1 MKIFAGFKARK
12 SIITAL
18 LISSFFSSRI
28 GFGEETNKPLSDDE
42 KTKVNEVITQLGIER
57 AKTLFDLLI
66 EKKETDKIRDIIKQI
81 NEVTGTDEEKKKKK
95 EDIIEEGEGSFSSN
109 VLMDLK
115 DNENNSIVRVYRSG
129 LIEIGKGASMI
140 NNVALNNDG
149 ILIGTDAE
157 ADPYIGQ
164 PGSIAIG
171 KSAYAETFF
180 GVREQILNFKRTT
193 FRKRGYNDAYP
204 YDIDKTDTP
213 IAIGR
218 NSYACSGSVV
228 LGQHTYTGEIG
239 DINIESMKDG
249 RSNNLKGIGIYSTVV
264 GTNSFANG
272 TLSTLSGAYSI
283 MTSQYEAEDNTG
295 NYLGKGVANPNLNL
309 GALINGSLNSIES
322 KVGDNGAEINKY
334 SGIANSVVGFANRAN
349 NSNGTMIFG
358 AGNEI
363 TNSVDEIGNYDVCG
377 QDVEKYPNSVKELA
391 QNLREQYSKGNVG
404 GSTLVFGSGNKVDY
418 AKYANITGSKNKVT
432 GTKDK
437 KSENNIVSGNDNEIV
452 EASNNIVYGTKYRI
466 KKKSPQIQ
474 TRSTQDTGTQTED
487 PNGNILFGHNDEYV
501 DITVKNTVA
510 IGDNIKPNLDNSVYL
525 GTKSMEAKEAN
536 TLWKKENRD
545 QSYNEYAGFNNIGG
559 IVTVGNDTLTRVI
572 QNVAP
577 GLISATSTDAINGS
591 QLYNYVAKQYIT
603 IKDGN
608 NNETK
613 VKLGDTLTLKG
624 TTVEVTVKGPESEQP
639 NTTATQHTPDI
650 PPISAGE
657 PTQSKV
663 QKPTATTEDNLTID
677 GPEESNNTTPQQG
690 PTQPKTP
697 AEHTATFEAKGN
709 VGGSDT
715 FGYKYRDDKGKE
727 TELKEGPD
735 GKLYT
740 DEFLQNNEYKN
751 NKWVKKGTTED
762 SILKDNRYDKNNEKV
777 ILSTKY
783 GKIITDVANG
793 VKDNDAVN
801 VSQLKAVSTR
811 VEKNTSDIQQLQKDV
826 KEVDKK
832 SDLALG
838 GVSNAVA
845 MANLPQVMGDKKFN
859 LAASYGYYGGSHA
872 IAVGFSGTNDN
883 QNFIYKLSGSVNNK
897 GNLAFGIGAGVM
909 LGEVNNKDKKIENL
923 EKTNKELLER
933 VAKLEKLLSK

>member
-1 MKIFAGFKARK
+1 MKIFSRFKARK

-18 LISSFFSSRI
+18 LISSFLSSRI
-28 GFGEETNKPLSDDE
+28 GFGEETNKPLSDEE
-42 KTKVNEVITQLGIER
+42 KTKVEEVIKQLGIER

-66 EKKETDKIRDIIKQI
+66 KKNETDKVREIIKKI
-81 NEVTGTDEEKKKKK
+81 NEVEGTDEEKKVKK
-95 EDIIEEGEGSFSSN
+95 EDIIEKGEGPFSSN
-109 VLMDLK
+109 ILK
-115 DNENNSIVRVYRSG
+115 DIKDTENNSIVRIYRSG
-129 LIEIGKGASMI
+129 VIEIGKGASMI

-149 ILIGTDAE
+149 ILIGTDAKV
-157 ADPYIGQ
+157 DGYLGH

-193 FRKRGYNDAYP
+193 FNKTGYNAAYP
-204 YDIDKTDTP
+204 YDIDKIDTP

-218 NSYACSGSVV
+218 NSYASSGSVV
-228 LGQHTYTGEIG
+228 LGQHTYTGKIG

-249 RSNNLKGIGIYSTVV
+249 ASNRVKGIGIYSTVV

-283 MTSQYEAEDNTG
+283 MTSQYEGEDNEG
-295 NYLGKGVANPNLNL
+295 VNLGKGVANHNLNL

-322 KVGDNGAEINKY
+322 NVGDNGAEINKY

-363 TNSVDEIGNYDVCG
+363 TNSTDEIGNYDVCG

-391 QNLREQYSKGNVG
+391 ENLRKQYSDGNVG

-466 KKKSPQIQ
+466 KKKSPQTQ

-510 IGDNIKPNLDNSVYL
+510 IGDNITPNLNNSVYL
-525 GTKSMEAKEAN
+525 GTNSTEAKDDN
-536 TLWKKENRD
+536 TLWRKENRD
-545 QSYNEYAGFNNIGG
+545 QSYKEYAGFNNIGG
-559 IVTVGNDTLTRVI
+559 IVTVGNNTLTRVI

-603 IKDGN
+603 VKDGKGN
-608 NNETK
+608 STQ

-624 TTVEVTVKGPESEQP
+624 TTVDVTVKAPEPAQP
-639 NTTATQHTPDI
+639 TPVT
-650 PPISAGE
+650 
-657 PTQSKV
+657 PTPAPA
-663 QKPTATTEDNLTID
+663 KPTETKA
-677 GPEESNNTTPQQG
+677 P
-690 PTQPKTP
+690 
-697 AEHTATFEAKGN
+697 EHTATFEVKGN

-740 DEFLQNNEYKN
+740 QDFLDKNEYKN
-751 NKWVKKGTTED
+751 NKWVKKGTDIASEKV
-762 SILKDNRYDKNNEKV
+762 SDNQYEKNNEKV

-801 VSQLKAVSTR
+801 VSQLKAVSTK
-811 VEKNTSDIQQLQKDV
+811 VEKNTTDIQQLQKDV

-838 GVSNAVA
+838 GVANAVA
-845 MANLPQVMGDKKFN
+845 IANLVQVNSYSDYRHN
-859 LAASYGYYGGSHA
+859 LSAAYGYYGGSHA
-872 IAVGFSGTNDN
+872 LAIGFSGVTKDRRLV
-883 QNFIYKLSGSVNNK
+883 YKLSGSVNNK
-897 GNLAFGIGAGVM
+897 GNLAFGVGAGVM
-909 LGEVNNKDKKIENL
+909 LG
-923 EKTNKELLER
+923 NKEESMEHKDINVKELYEKIS
-933 VAKLEKLLSK
+933 KLEKENSEFREMFKKLGVMK

>member
-1 MKIFAGFKARK
+1 MLTKKIKKSLKNVENKWGGVKFIKEMILMKIFSRFKARK

-18 LISSFFSSRI
+18 LISSFLSSRI
-28 GFGEETNKPLSDDE
+28 GFGEETNKPLSDEE
-42 KTKVNEVITQLGIER
+42 KTKVEEVIKQLGIER

-66 EKKETDKIRDIIKQI
+66 KKNETDKVREIIKKI
-81 NEVTGTDEEKKKKK
+81 NEVEGTDEEKKVKK
-95 EDIIEEGEGSFSSN
+95 EDIIEKGEGPFSSN
-109 VLMDLK
+109 ILK
-115 DNENNSIVRVYRSG
+115 DIKDTENNSIVRIYRSG
-129 LIEIGKGASMI
+129 VIEIGKGASMI

-149 ILIGTDAE
+149 ILIGTDAKV
-157 ADPYIGQ
+157 DGYLGH

-193 FRKRGYNDAYP
+193 FNKTGYNAAYP
-204 YDIDKTDTP
+204 YDIDKIDTP

-218 NSYACSGSVV
+218 NSYASSGSVV
-228 LGQHTYTGEIG
+228 LGQHTYTGKIG

-249 RSNNLKGIGIYSTVV
+249 ASNRVKGIGIYSTVV

-283 MTSQYEAEDNTG
+283 MTSQYEGEDNEG
-295 NYLGKGVANPNLNL
+295 VNLGKGVANHNLNL

-322 KVGDNGAEINKY
+322 NVGDNGAEINKY

-363 TNSVDEIGNYDVCG
+363 TNSTDEIGNYDVCG

-391 QNLREQYSKGNVG
+391 ENLRKQYSDGNVG

-466 KKKSPQIQ
+466 KKKSPQTQ

-510 IGDNIKPNLDNSVYL
+510 IGDNITPNLNNSVYL
-525 GTKSMEAKEAN
+525 GTNSTEAKDDN
-536 TLWKKENRD
+536 TLWRKENRD
-545 QSYNEYAGFNNIGG
+545 QSYKEYAGFNNIGG
-559 IVTVGNDTLTRVI
+559 IVTVGNNTLTRVI

-591 QLYNYVAKQYIT
+591 QLYKYVAKQYINVKAGDK
-603 IKDGN
+603 IIN
-608 NNETK
+608 
-613 VKLGDTLTLKG
+613 VKLGDTLELKG
-624 TTVEVTVKGPESEQP
+624 NGIDISVDDKQP
-639 NTTATQHTPDI
+639 QT
-650 PPISAGE
+650 
-657 PTQSKV
+657 TQS
-663 QKPTATTEDNLTID
+663 
-677 GPEESNNTTPQQG
+677 NTTPQ
-690 PTQPKTP
+690 P
-697 AEHTATFEAKGN
+697 APSTSQEHTATFEAKGN

-715 FGYKYRDDKGKE
+715 FGYKYRDDKGNE

-740 DEFLQNNEYKN
+740 NEFIQNNEYKN
-751 NKWVKKGTTED
+751 NKWVKKGSTED
-762 SILKDNRYDKNNEKV
+762 SILKDNQYDKKDEKV

-783 GKIITDVANG
+783 GKIITDVADG
-793 VKDNDAVN
+793 IKAKDAVN
-801 VSQLKAVSTR
+801 VSQLNAVRTK

-872 IAVGFSGTNDN
+872 IAVGFSGTNDK

-909 LGEVNNKDKKIENL
+909 LGEVNNKDKKIEDL
-923 EKTNKELLER
+923 TKENKEIKENLRNQSAEIQELKEIVR
-933 VAKLEKLLSK
+933 RLMKK